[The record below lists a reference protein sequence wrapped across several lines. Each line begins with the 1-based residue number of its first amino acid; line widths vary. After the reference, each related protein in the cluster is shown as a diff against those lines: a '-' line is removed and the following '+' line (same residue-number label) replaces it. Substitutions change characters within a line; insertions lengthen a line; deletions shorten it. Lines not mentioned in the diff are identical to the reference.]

1 MNVFTKFSNLIW
13 IWNSYTVL
21 KSICFM
27 KRALLKIYFTIKC
40 QLYGIKNIASN
51 SMHYG
56 EKWINNLFY
65 EFYNAATCY
74 NAKKENFLK
83 IN

>member
-1 MNVFTKFSNLIW
+1 
-13 IWNSYTVL
+13 
-21 KSICFM
+21 M

-40 QLYGIKNIASN
+40 QLYGIKNFASN

-65 EFYNAATCY
+65 EFYSAATCY
-74 NAKKENFLK
+74 NAEKGFFFFKSINVLFLFLK
-83 IN
+83 VFWHFIE